1 MGGISLLSH
10 GKLHIGGT
18 IQVYH
23 NNPDPATVTLLIN
36 KVSKFFPVPLRD
48 VECTVVHT
56 HK

>member
-48 VECTVVHT
+48 VECTVFHI